1 MGFPKIRMRR
11 LRSSKSMRRLV
22 CETTLSIDDFVYPL
36 FVRAGKGLK
45 EPIKSMTNCF
55 HFSPDT
61 VAKEAAEVAM
71 LGIPAVL
78 LFGLPSK
85 KDEIGS
91 EAWAEDGVV
100 QLSIKQIKEK
110 VPQLLV
116 ITDVCLC
123 AYTSHGHCGV
133 IKKGTGAKEYKSI
146 IDNDATCELLSKVA
160 LSHAQAGADI
170 VAPSDMMDGRVRYIR
185 EALEENGFYDVAIMS
200 YAAKFA
206 SAFYGPFRD
215 AAESAPAP
223 AFAGTSLGDR
233 KSYQMDP
240 ANSRQALSEIALD
253 IEEGADIVMIKPAL
267 AYLDI
272 IHQAKKRFDCPIA
285 AYNVSGEYMM
295 VNSAST
301 NGLLD
306 KESTMM
312 EVLYSIKRAG
322 ADITITYFAKEA
334 AKAIHKSAH

>member
-1 MGFPKIRMRR
+1 MAFPKTRMRR
-11 LRSSKSMRRLV
+11 LRSSESMRRLV
-22 CETTLSIDDFVYPL
+22 CETTLSVDNLVYPL

-61 VAKEAAEVAM
+61 VAKEAAEVAT

-133 IKKGTGAKEYKSI
+133 IKKGTGAKEHKSI
-146 IDNDATCELLSKVA
+146 IDNDATCELLAKVA

-185 EALEENGFYDVAIMS
+185 EALEENDFYNVAIMS

-215 AAESAPAP
+215 AAESAPT
-223 AFAGTSLGDR
+223 FGDR
-233 KSYQMDP
+233 KTYQMDLP
-240 ANSRQALSEIALD
+240 NSNQAMAEIALD
-253 IEEGADIVMIKPAL
+253 IEEGADIVMVKPAL

-272 IHQAKKRFDCPIA
+272 IYQARQRFDCPIA

-295 VNSAST
+295 INSAGAA
-301 NGLLD
+301 GLLD
-306 KESTMM
+306 ERAAMLEILTA
-312 EVLYSIKRAG
+312 IKRAG
-322 ADITITYFAKEA
+322 ADIIISYFAKETVRV
-334 AKAIHKSAH
+334 IHKSSH